1 MKIKY
6 KLLID
11 LCNSYE
17 KTLPNTI
24 TEYGFITPKSYF
36 VDHIIKTLTKK
47 DKNFPKREFLKQVKC
62 SYRHGLVDIG
72 YKKQHEAESKK
83 QERKQR
89 KEERKAEKEKE
100 KMLNDLGYNYDYYG
114 YDYYVD

>member
-47 DKNFPKREFLKQVKC
+47 DKNFPKKEFLKQVGCKYE
-62 SYRHGLVDIG
+62 SNDLLDIF
-72 YKKQHEAESKK
+72 YTKKHNRLCRKMSNPIKIKEMSDNYFYQ
-83 QERKQR
+83 KQR
-89 KEERKAEKEKE
+89 QKI
-100 KMLNDLGYNYDYYG
+100 Y
-114 YDYYVD
+114 